1 MRHERRVI
9 LQAAHDAGVTLTI
22 DGDRLKYRAPA
33 GTLTPDLRA
42 ALKGIMTDLLYE
54 YHERAGILEYSAHL
68 TRAEAETRATDMVL
82 STGAY

>member
-42 ALKGIMTDLLYE
+42 ALKVIMTDLLYV
-54 YHERAGILEYSAHL
+54 YHERA
-68 TRAEAETRATDMVL
+68 
-82 STGAY
+82 